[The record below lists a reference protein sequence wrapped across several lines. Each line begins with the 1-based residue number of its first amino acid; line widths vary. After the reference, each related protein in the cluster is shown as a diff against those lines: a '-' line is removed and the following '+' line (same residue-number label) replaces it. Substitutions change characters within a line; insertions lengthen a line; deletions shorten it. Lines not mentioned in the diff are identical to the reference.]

1 MILEAV
7 FLYKPTLPPE
17 ILKLEGISTIS
28 RLKVVN
34 FQKHR
39 EKSDWKLCCIKIL
52 FDWKNGLGINLQA
65 FRVYCPCNLV
75 VRVHR

>member
-1 MILEAV
+1 MILRNLYQNKYLNDSGGC

-39 EKSDWKLCCIKIL
+39 EKSD
-52 FDWKNGLGINLQA
+52 
-65 FRVYCPCNLV
+65 
-75 VRVHR
+75 

>member
-39 EKSDWKLCCIKIL
+39 EKSD
-52 FDWKNGLGINLQA
+52 
-65 FRVYCPCNLV
+65 
-75 VRVHR
+75 